1 MPKPTA
7 GPDTLHVLG
16 WIMLVVALVV
26 LIDFLLGGWQDF
38 KLGGHDVYRSIESL
52 TATNLGR

>member
-1 MPKPTA
+1 M
-7 GPDTLHVLG
+7 HVLG